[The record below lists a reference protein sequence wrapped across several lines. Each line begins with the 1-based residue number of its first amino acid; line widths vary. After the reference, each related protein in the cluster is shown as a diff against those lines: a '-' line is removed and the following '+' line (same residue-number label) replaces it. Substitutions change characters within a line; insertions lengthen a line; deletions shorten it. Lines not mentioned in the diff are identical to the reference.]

1 MTESTTLQDKAR
13 AAAAAPAPRPAP
25 KPVAAAPV
33 PQPAAPVEQAALV
46 AGAPAVEST
55 VTHAAEPAAPVAE
68 TPKVEAAPAP
78 KAVEVVLT
86 DSMILDGAGSLAV
99 HEALR
104 VALGGTAKSAV
115 FKIAALQSGYTAEIG
130 ALAFEDISRIQASAV
145 DAHAARV
152 KLLKTLHSRIQEF
165 SCGPIKFQD
174 WLKQTAQGD
183 YDTLMYGLYAAT
195 YPGEN
200 EFDVRCRHCGHDNK
214 ISVEVGQLARVE
226 SNDVY
231 GEIRKLLDPKTD
243 FKGAIQ
249 NSLVGRTVQRK
260 LPQSGIIVE
269 IRNPSMQDYL
279 DGVQWFVNAQDKTT
293 GSLPPDIA
301 GAEVIRTLTMY
312 VPRILV
318 PAPGGSNYLPVTD
331 QGARANLI
339 GRLPRADGQA
349 LTDAVDAES
358 KRLEVSYTLPDYN
371 CASCG
376 KKNEELFLDFEA
388 LLFIKLREKI

>member
-25 KPVAAAPV
+25 KPVAAAPA
-33 PQPAAPVEQAALV
+33 PQPAAPVEQVTPV
-46 AGAPAVEST
+46 AEAPAVEST

-165 SCGPIKFQD
+165 SCGPIKLD
-174 WLKQTAQGD
+174 RK
-183 YDTLMYGLYAAT
+183 
-195 YPGEN
+195 
-200 EFDVRCRHCGHDNK
+200 
-214 ISVEVGQLARVE
+214 SVV
-226 SNDVY
+226 
-231 GEIRKLLDPKTD
+231 
-243 FKGAIQ
+243 
-249 NSLVGRTVQRK
+249 
-260 LPQSGIIVE
+260 
-269 IRNPSMQDYL
+269 
-279 DGVQWFVNAQDKTT
+279 
-293 GSLPPDIA
+293 
-301 GAEVIRTLTMY
+301 
-312 VPRILV
+312 
-318 PAPGGSNYLPVTD
+318 
-331 QGARANLI
+331 
-339 GRLPRADGQA
+339 
-349 LTDAVDAES
+349 
-358 KRLEVSYTLPDYN
+358 
-371 CASCG
+371 
-376 KKNEELFLDFEA
+376 
-388 LLFIKLREKI
+388 

>member
-1 MTESTTLQDKAR
+1 MTDSTSTLQDKAR
-13 AAAAAPAPRPAP
+13 MAATPPRPAP
-25 KPVAAAPV
+25 KPAVPPPAPV
-33 PQPAAPVEQAALV
+33 QEV
-46 AGAPAVEST
+46 AEPAVEST
-55 VTHAAEPAAPVAE
+55 VTQAVEPPPVPVSA
-68 TPKVEAAPAP
+68 KAVEAAPAP

-104 VALGGTAKSAV
+104 LALGGASKSAV
-115 FKIAALQSGYTAEIG
+115 FKVAALQSGYTAEVG
-130 ALAFEDISRIQASAV
+130 ALAFEDISRIQASAL
-145 DAHAARV
+145 DAHAARI

-174 WLKQTAQGD
+174 WLKLTAQGD

-200 EFDVRCRHCGHDNK
+200 DFDVRCRHCGHDNK
-214 ISVEVGQLARVE
+214 ITVDVGALARVE
-226 SNDVY
+226 SDDVY
-231 GEIRKLLDPKTD
+231 SEIRKLLDPRTD

-269 IRNPSMQDYL
+269 VRNPSMQDYL
-279 DGVQWFVNAQDKTT
+279 DGVQWFVNAQDKNT
-293 GSLPPDIA
+293 GTLPPDIA

-318 PAPGGSNYLPVTD
+318 PAPGTSNYLPVTD
-331 QGARANLI
+331 QGARASLI

-388 LLFIKLREKI
+388 LLFIKLREKA

>member
-1 MTESTTLQDKAR
+1 
-13 AAAAAPAPRPAP
+13 
-25 KPVAAAPV
+25 V
-33 PQPAAPVEQAALV
+33 ALV

-55 VTHAAEPAAPVAE
+55 VTHAAEPTAPVAE

-318 PAPGGSNYLPVTD
+318 PAPAGSNYLPVTD

-388 LLFIKLREKI
+388 LLFIKLREKV